1 MLSIF
6 SVLSETV
13 ATVSLSAPPTVAN
26 NVEQHMTL
34 SSQRDARHW
43 TNNAVRR

>member
-13 ATVSLSAPPTVAN
+13 ERVSLSDP
-26 NVEQHMTL
+26 L
-34 SSQRDARHW
+34 SSRTYDAD
-43 TNNAVRR
+43 